1 VAGATTASGGTGGAT
16 SMVQAPRDL
25 KVPPLAFDETSVT
38 VIWSKPEV
46 YSNISSYQI
55 YRDGVLV
62 GSTAKLFFTVTDL
75 AASTAYTF
83 TARAVAADG
92 AASADSNAVVQ
103 VTAATPTVLDV
114 TTAPY
119 QAVGNG
125 TTLDTAAIQRAIDAC
140 PAGGKVVLPSGRTF
154 LSGALNLK
162 SNCTFQLDGTLLG
175 SSSASDYPY
184 TSQRFPYYPVTN
196 YMGLLNA
203 YTTTYG
209 SLTNIRVTG
218 SGTITGSAGSYD
230 VNGYTVLGNAEIRN
244 GDNTTRG
251 DMITI
256 KGVDGLYF
264 GGVTL
269 RNPAEHTIFLSY
281 SQNVTVAG
289 ITVNTFDI
297 ANADGVDIAVSDT
310 VYVFDSTFDT
320 GDDCINLNAGS
331 SAPGVA
337 EGIPASNVRIFN
349 NVTRRGHGAVAFGS
363 FTAGWIENILVEDCL
378 FDGTNIGLRFKTGA
392 DRGGGAR
399 NVLARDITMTNI
411 LNQAISVDSHY
422 TAGTQFPPAT
432 TPGVFQN
439 ITIENVVASLA
450 ATSCNATTGSST
462 NAGIWLYG
470 LANAPETGV
479 SLSNVAVSNGGT
491 GQNCAGASI
500 DWVTN
505 STFDLVTLQGFN
517 TAWDIVTADT
527 SGLTFRNCSPAVP

>member
-1 VAGATTASGGTGGAT
+1 
-16 SMVQAPRDL
+16 M
-25 KVPPLAFDETSVT
+25 VPPLAFDDTSVT
-38 VIWSKPEV
+38 LIWSKPEV
-46 YSNISSYQI
+46 YSNVSSYQV

-62 GSTAKLFFTVTDL
+62 GSTTKLFFTVTGL
-75 AASTAYTF
+75 VASTSYTF
-83 TARAVAADG
+83 TARSVAADETT
-92 AASADSNAVVQ
+92 SPDSNAVVQ

-114 TTAPY
+114 TASPY
-119 QAVGNG
+119 QAAGNG
-125 TTLDTAAIQRAIDAC
+125 TTLDTAAIQQAIDAC
-140 PAGGKVVLPSGRTF
+140 PGGGKVLLPNGRTF

-162 SNCTFQLDGTLLG
+162 SNCTFQVDGTLLG

-203 YTTTYG
+203 YTTSYG

-230 VNGYTVLGNAEIRN
+230 ANGYTVLGNAEIRN

-256 KGVDGLYF
+256 KGVDGFFF

-269 RNPAEHTIFLSY
+269 RNPAEHTVFLSY
-281 SQNVTVAG
+281 SRNVTVAG
-289 ITVNTFDI
+289 ITVSTFDI
-297 ANADGVDIAVSDT
+297 ANADGIDIAVSGT

-337 EGIPASNVRIFN
+337 EGIPTTDVRIFN
-349 NVTRRGHGAVAFGS
+349 NVTQRGHGGVAFGS
-363 FTAGWIENILVEDCL
+363 FTAGWLENILVEDCL
-378 FDGTNIGLRFKTGA
+378 FDGTNIGLRFKTGS

-399 NVLARDITMTNI
+399 NVLARDITMRSI
-411 LNQAISVDSHY
+411 LNQAISIDSHY
-422 TAGTQFPPAT
+422 AAGTQFPAAS

-450 ATSCNATTGSST
+450 TTSCNPPTPPATSST

-470 LANAPETGV
+470 LANAPETGI
-479 SLSNVAVSNGGT
+479 SLSHVTVSNGGS
-491 GQNCAGASI
+491 GQSCSGASI

-505 STFDLVTLQGFN
+505 STFDQVTLQGFN
-517 TAWDIVTADT
+517 TAWRIVAADT
-527 SGLTFRNCSPAVP
+527 SGLTFQNCSPAVP